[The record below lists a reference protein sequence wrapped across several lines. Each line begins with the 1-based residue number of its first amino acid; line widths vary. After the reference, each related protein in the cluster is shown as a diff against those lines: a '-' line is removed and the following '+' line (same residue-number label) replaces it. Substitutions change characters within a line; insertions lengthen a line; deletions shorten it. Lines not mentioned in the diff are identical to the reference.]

1 MKKTYLARRNALLS
15 SADLSWG
22 AFALAFAVLA
32 LCVRLLAPNLFWYAA
47 APLFRG
53 ADALAEANHRFF
65 SGFESAAALAL
76 ENEKLS
82 NENTALATEN
92 RMLLQKEADQ
102 GALLGAVSSKRSTRG
117 TVAGVISRPPAS
129 PYDTL
134 VVAAGADAGI
144 TLGQEAF
151 GPGGVPLG
159 VVSSVLADFSRVTL
173 FSSSG
178 MSVEGW
184 VGRANTP
191 LTVRGAGGG
200 TLRASLSRSAGIA
213 AGDMVSVPGPGALPV
228 GSVMRVDSDPSS
240 PSVTLQ
246 IQPALNPFSLTW
258 VELRDTGATFAGA
271 LTWATSTLP

>member
-1 MKKTYLARRNALLS
+1 MKKTYSARRNALLS

-22 AFALAFAVLA
+22 AFALAFAVVA
-32 LCVRLLAPNLFWYAA
+32 LFVRLLAPNLFWYAVTPA
-47 APLFRG
+47 FRG
-53 ADALAEANHRFF
+53 ADALAEANHRFL
-65 SGFESAAALAL
+65 SSFESAAALAL
-76 ENEKLS
+76 ENEKLA
-82 NENTALATEN
+82 NENTALTTEN

-102 GALLGAVSSKRSTRG
+102 GALLGAASSKRSVQG

-134 VVAAGADAGI
+134 VIAAGADAGI

-151 GPGGVPLG
+151 GPGGTPLG
-159 VVSSVLADFSRVTL
+159 VVSAVLADFSRVTL

-184 VGRANTP
+184 VGRASVP
-191 LTVRGAGGG
+191 LTLRGAGGG

-213 AGDMVSVPGPGALPV
+213 AGDTVSVPGPGALPI
-228 GSVMRVDSDPSS
+228 GSVVRVDSDPSS

-258 VELRDTGATFAGA
+258 VELRDTGAAFADS